1 MVFVLVEEVLQSFA
15 LAEDQSEDGQ
25 RFAVLEV
32 EVSIVEAVVAA
43 AVEVAVEYVSA
54 VVAIVVAAEQSRSNR
69 RPLQS
74 FLPQSNFQLSSVA
87 LSEMAER
94 ILFFLNVLFPFS

>member
-1 MVFVLVEEVLQSFA
+1 MTPLQLLQPSQGRGGQAVDAWVAVLLWDDLHHWVGVVVFVPVEEVLQSFA

-32 EVSIVEAVVAA
+32 EVSIVVAVVAA
-43 AVEVAVEYVSA
+43 AVEVAGEYVSG

-69 RPLQS
+69 
-74 FLPQSNFQLSSVA
+74 
-87 LSEMAER
+87 
-94 ILFFLNVLFPFS
+94 